1 MVFQFHDDTTVNKFR
16 IVVLLRQ
23 IWMYGEKEMV
33 EEDSCS
39 NNEVKV
45 EVTCNNRVAV
55 LMEKVV
61 G

>member
-1 MVFQFHDDTTVNKFR
+1 
-16 IVVLLRQ
+16 
-23 IWMYGEKEMV
+23 MV

-45 EVTCNNRVAV
+45 EVTCSNRVAV